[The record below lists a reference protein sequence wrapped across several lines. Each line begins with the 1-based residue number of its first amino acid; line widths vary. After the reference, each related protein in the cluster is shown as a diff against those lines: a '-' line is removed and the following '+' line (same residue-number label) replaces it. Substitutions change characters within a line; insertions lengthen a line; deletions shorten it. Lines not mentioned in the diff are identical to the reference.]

1 MWTCSLEF
9 CWDLSIAIAE
19 VFLHG
24 CYNPLLTFARPILL
38 RENEKRKKEEALLES
53 EWDDLGSA
61 ITEVYN
67 MPVGQDDDDVDL
79 DSMIV

>member
-1 MWTCSLEF
+1 MSC
-9 CWDLSIAIAE
+9 CN
-19 VFLHG
+19 VFV
-24 CYNPLLTFARPILL
+24 TFPRPIFH

-79 DSMIV
+79 DSMVV